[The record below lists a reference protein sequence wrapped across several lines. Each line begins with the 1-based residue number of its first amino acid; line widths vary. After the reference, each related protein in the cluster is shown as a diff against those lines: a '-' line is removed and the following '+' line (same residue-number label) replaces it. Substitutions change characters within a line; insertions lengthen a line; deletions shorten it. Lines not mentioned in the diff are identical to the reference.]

1 MRPLDAVCLDTTCE
15 RALISNLTLN
25 LTGPPASCK
34 DLQLNAGLQV
44 DGEQTLTFQG
54 KELQVSHRAQ
64 IPMLCW
70 KSQTWSGKNRVIKK
84 SDFQMSKEEQ
94 KAKGK
99 SNTNASKGKMLQRIR
114 KSSQV
119 NCPERSRR
127 AHEELTKSL
136 RVNWP
141 KWSRR
146 AHEDLTSKLPEAP
159 GNPCD
164 DQAN

>member
-44 DGEQTLTFQG
+44 DGEQTLTVQG

-84 SDFQMSKEEQ
+84 SAFQMSKEEQ

-127 AHEELTKSL
+127 AHEELKGKLTEVVTKS
-136 RVNWP
+136 
-141 KWSRR
+141 SRR
-146 AHEDLTSKLPEAP
+146 SHEQTARSAGKSVWRPSQLNK
-159 GNPCD
+159 N
-164 DQAN
+164 

>member
-1 MRPLDAVCLDTTCE
+1 
-15 RALISNLTLN
+15 
-25 LTGPPASCK
+25 
-34 DLQLNAGLQV
+34 
-44 DGEQTLTFQG
+44 
-54 KELQVSHRAQ
+54 
-64 IPMLCW
+64 
-70 KSQTWSGKNRVIKK
+70 
-84 SDFQMSKEEQ
+84 MSKEEQ

-119 NCPERSRR
+119 NCPERSWR

-159 GNPCD
+159 ENPCD

>member
-1 MRPLDAVCLDTTCE
+1 
-15 RALISNLTLN
+15 
-25 LTGPPASCK
+25 
-34 DLQLNAGLQV
+34 
-44 DGEQTLTFQG
+44 
-54 KELQVSHRAQ
+54 
-64 IPMLCW
+64 
-70 KSQTWSGKNRVIKK
+70 
-84 SDFQMSKEEQ
+84 MSKEQ

-99 SNTNASKGKMLQRIR
+99 SNANASKGKMLQRVH

-119 NCPERSRR
+119 NCPKRSRR

-146 AHEDLTSKLPEAP
+146 AHEDLTSKLTEAP
-159 GNPCD
+159 GNPFD